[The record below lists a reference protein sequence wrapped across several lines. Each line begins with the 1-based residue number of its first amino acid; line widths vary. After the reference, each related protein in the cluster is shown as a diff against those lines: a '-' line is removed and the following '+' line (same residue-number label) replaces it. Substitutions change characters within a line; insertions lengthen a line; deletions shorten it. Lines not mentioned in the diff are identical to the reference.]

1 MHENWKISGRQFKI
15 LVILCFIGASILLT
29 PSTMA
34 AEAKQDAWIAAL
46 IGLVFSLLLIWLY
59 NSVSSYF
66 PNMTLIEYTEK
77 TLGKWIGK
85 AVFTVFTL
93 FMFFNCSTLVYIVGD
108 FLTTQIMPETP
119 IQFTNILFT
128 VVIVLGTRYGLETF
142 ARTGEILYPW
152 VIGLFL
158 ILTFFLLPEI
168 DVKNIQPVYE
178 YGMKPI
184 LRGTILYLSFS
195 ALSLIPL
202 LMIFPT
208 YVNNLKVAKKSFL
221 SGTLIGG
228 IIIFLIVTF
237 SVLVLGHSITARNA
251 FPSYILAKKISLAD
265 FLERIEAIIA
275 VLWLITVFFKTILYF
290 YGSVLGLAQILNL
303 KDYRR
308 ITLPMGMILV
318 VLSLVVYPNSTY
330 MATWNTTTWVP
341 VILTFG
347 FFYPLVLLV
356 ISKIRK

>member
-15 LVILCFIGASILLT
+15 LVILCFIGTSILLA
-29 PSTMA
+29 PGSMA
-34 AEAKQDAWIAAL
+34 AEAKHDAWIASL
-46 IGLVFSLLLIWLY
+46 LGLVFSLLLVWLY
-59 NSVSSYF
+59 NSVSNHF

-77 TLGKWIGK
+77 SLGKWIGK
-85 AVFTVFTL
+85 AVFAAFTL
-93 FMFFNCSTLVYIVGD
+93 FMFFNCSTLIYIVGD
-108 FLTTQIMPETP
+108 FITTQIMPETP
-119 IQFTNILFT
+119 IQFTNILFAA
-128 VVIVLGTRYGLETF
+128 VIVLGTRLGLETF
-142 ARTGEILYPW
+142 SRTGEILYPW
-152 VIGLFL
+152 VLGLFL
-158 ILTFFLLPEI
+158 ILTFFLLSEI
-168 DVKNIQPVYE
+168 DVKNVQPIFE

-184 LRGTILYLSFS
+184 LRGSIFYISFS
-195 ALSLIPL
+195 TLPLIPL

-208 YVNNLKVAKKSFL
+208 HVNNLKVGKKSFL
-221 SGTLIGG
+221 MGTLIGG
-228 IIIFLIVTF
+228 IIVSLIVTF

-251 FPSYILAKKISLAD
+251 FPSYILAKKISIAD

-275 VLWLITVFFKTILYF
+275 VLWIITMFFKTILFF

-330 MATWNTTTWVP
+330 AATWNTTTWVP

-347 FFYPLVLLV
+347 FLYPLVLLI